1 MTRCCS
7 LRLKT
12 YSSSCA
18 PVRVCACWCLC
29 ACSCVC
35 FVGPI
40 SAALAVEYAL
50 GPPNGLGGVAF
61 LAQKCNTSQGFYY
74 FSEEKPARSDSPCVV
89 EPCVLVA
96 FFPRGFSRLLFIWM
110 RHVSFHKVRA
120 MCSLQ
125 GISPGGRLPSLFGS
139 SGGRTPATTRLC

>member
-1 MTRCCS
+1 M
-7 LRLKT
+7 
-12 YSSSCA
+12 
-18 PVRVCACWCLC
+18 
-29 ACSCVC
+29 
-35 FVGPI
+35 GPI

-96 FFPRGFSRLLFIWM
+96 FSLVDFLDYFSFGCAMLVFI
-110 RHVSFHKVRA
+110 RFAPCVRYWV
-120 MCSLQ
+120 
-125 GISPGGRLPSLFGS
+125 
-139 SGGRTPATTRLC
+139 